1 MKKLT
6 GIILLFACISIQAQN
21 NVQLTLDEA
30 KARLDEFNT
39 ERLLDSLDQEKL
51 PKLVSGG
58 VFGGGNVSNFIITRN
73 HKPMSSYMRIGA
85 EVGGFLDFAITQHFA
100 IQPQV
105 ILTAHQNYFAATDTT
120 NRLWSFGVEV
130 PIYFLGRF
138 GNMEQGYVQFGGG
151 IFTHFTYLSNVKD
164 KYNNL
169 DESTPA
175 SAPLFRMPYDET
187 PSYDYSRLYQLHNN
201 HFGICLLVGYECP
214 FGMLINASYK
224 VSLSDIAGFYSEKK
238 GDPVADA
245 LIYPQSVSLSIGY
258 RWK

>member
-85 EVGGFLDFAITQHFA
+85 EVGGFLDFATQHFA

-187 PSYDYSRLYQLHNN
+187 PAYDYSRLYQLHNN
-201 HFGICLLVGYECP
+201 HFGLCLLVGYECP

-224 VSLSDIAGFYSEKK
+224 ISLSDIAGFYSEKK